1 MVRILCKGI
10 ESPLNVTSGA
20 ASSFSEATVVR
31 LANLSTTADHLV
43 TVVETQ
49 GGNVIGSFT
58 MLRGTSEFLEKN
70 PSHCVFAADAAVVG
84 AKVGF
89 TG

>member
-1 MVRILCKGI
+1 MGRILCKGI
-10 ESPLNVTSGA
+10 ETPLPITTGA
-20 ASSFSEATVVR
+20 ATSFSEATAVR
-31 LANLSTTADHLV
+31 LVNLSTTADHLV

-49 GGNVIGSFT
+49 SGPVIGSFT
-58 MLRGTSEFLEKN
+58 KLRGTSEVLEKN
-70 PSHCVFAADAAVVG
+70 PTHCVFAADAAVQG